1 GSNVASMSVTPD
13 FAGLGAHDA
22 AASAFSSWGNIFN
35 TLWSSGGSHGWP
47 RDEDLAKDPK
57 RLASICGPI
66 NARMI
71 KEMNYSGAP
80 VLKAEA
86 VESLLEYMYRRSVE
100 FGVPLDTPI
109 SSKGFRLGY
118 SLGLL
123 AHPRHP
129 TVVQGFVGLFTWLVV
144 QYDDLVGQAEG
155 AMVEE
160 AMAFHKRFFSGQRQ
174 KHNLLEGLATLLRE
188 AYDHWDP
195 VLANMLQLSALKF
208 LTCNLLERHEG
219 FLSFEVTRAGEKFP
233 DFLRDMSGINV
244 AYAVFCYPKA
254 MYPDVSQW
262 IEAIPDMA
270 RIIDIANDVFSFYK
284 EELSGDTRNY
294 IHNRA
299 LTTGRP
305 LLQIV
310 EETKEETMSCARRV
324 ATILKGRGTY
334 EASWNECVAGYIAM
348 HTTNARYRFA
358 EMGLGEEHPLAPFE
372 HRIGELFDRM
382 KTEIR

>member
-1 GSNVASMSVTPD
+1 
-13 FAGLGAHDA
+13 
-22 AASAFSSWGNIFN
+22 
-35 TLWSSGGSHGWP
+35 
-47 RDEDLAKDPK
+47 
-57 RLASICGPI
+57 
-66 NARMI
+66 MI

-100 FGVPLDTPI
+100 FGVPVDTPI

-118 SLGLL
+118 SLGL
-123 AHPRHP
+123 
-129 TVVQGFVGLFTWLVV
+129 
-144 QYDDLVGQAEG
+144 AEG

-160 AMAFHKRFFSGQRQ
+160 AMAFQKRFFSGQRQ

-270 RIIDIANDVFSFYK
+270 RIIDIANDVFSWVLLEHVIYSNHWLTQALCSFYK